1 MKLRNSL
8 SSPVFNINAFV
19 HKDRINLFPGVLR
32 KYFVINGNT
41 EVILVLEM
49 RENCLVEYG
58 NLMVDNLWFVNN

>member
-8 SSPVFNINAFV
+8 SSPVFNTNAFV
-19 HKDRINLFPGVLR
+19 HKDQINLFPGELR